1 MSTLLINYITEKL
14 EKAVIKSIWL
24 FLQITILF
32 RIFQRIFRH
41 QRIIPHRNYI
51 EKRIIARRSQLKRP
65 FQMCDISNG
74 SLVGG
79 NAAAH
84 FNYDYDNFLIHI

>member
-1 MSTLLINYITEKL
+1 MLLTNFVTKKIANDVL
-14 EKAVIKSIWL
+14 KSIWSI
-24 FLQITILF
+24 LQITIFF

-51 EKRIIARRSQLKRP
+51 EKRIIARRSRLKRP